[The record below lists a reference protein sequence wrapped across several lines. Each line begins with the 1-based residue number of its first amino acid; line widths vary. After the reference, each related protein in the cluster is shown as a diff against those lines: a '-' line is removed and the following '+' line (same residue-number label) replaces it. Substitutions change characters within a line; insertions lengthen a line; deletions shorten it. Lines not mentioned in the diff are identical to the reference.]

1 MKFQL
6 EIQKIE
12 RTCLFKL
19 KWNREKQISTI
30 VSYPDALSE
39 LYQAWR
45 KAYLNF
51 YQTAL
56 RARVRKAKNG
66 GKINLPQD
74 RHRQL
79 VQAEAQLLEV
89 FHRWLR
95 NEELYEIRA
104 KIAIEGGKD
113 KTAIGRAAN
122 PLGLLF
128 LTCSRELERLPWETW
143 ELGAEF
149 DRSVQIARS
158 PTNIT
163 NSNQKTLK
171 PSSKPRILAILGD
184 DTGLDLNSDRTAI
197 NTLKQIAEVE
207 LVTWNSQQSI
217 TEIKQ
222 QIQQALTDA
231 KGWEVLFFAGHSNET
246 AITGGEIAIAPNIAL
261 SVTEIADELRTAQGN
276 GLQFALFNSC
286 SGLSIANSLID
297 LGLSQVAV
305 MREPVHNKV
314 AQVFLVRFLEA
325 LVNYQNVQQALISA
339 GKHLRQQNLTYPS
352 AYLIPSLFCHPE
364 AQLYRIQPWGWQQQ
378 LKQWLPS
385 RREAIAASALCL
397 LSIMPPVQNYLLD
410 KRTLVQ
416 SIYRDVTG
424 QLPTTTEAPVT
435 LIHIDE
441 QSLRRA
447 EIDRPVPMDRQYLAS
462 LVDRLVATEAQV
474 IGTDYLFDRPQPQN
488 DPILARSIKDAVAQH
503 QTWFVFGA
511 YKQIDEREIGVTPET
526 NIGSPNWTL
535 QGYTD
540 GLPNYMTLLPKS
552 INCQRVCPFSYL
564 LATVQQVNRDTA
576 LQPNINSQTD
586 LRDSIYSYV
595 DRQQKDRF
603 IQQAKLPSSI
613 TLVHQ
618 YLKQQWL
625 RPILDFSI
633 PTDLVYDRIPAWQL
647 FELKNTEFK
656 TQTVIIGSGGYPG
669 AGLNIDSD
677 NLSTPTAIAY
687 WNTRRGLN
695 RGETPFT
702 GSEVLAY
709 MTSHWLSRRLVVPI
723 PELWAVLTALLIAK
737 GIKLSLRDKTFT
749 AKWLLILLSSA
760 ATAYGLIALQLYIS
774 NAILLPWLL
783 PSVAVV
789 TYLSKPPIVTDY

>member
-19 KWNREKQISTI
+19 KWDREKQISTI

-39 LYQAWR
+39 LYRAWR
-45 KAYLNF
+45 KAYLDF

-74 RHRQL
+74 CHRQL
-79 VQAEAQLLEV
+79 VQAEARLLEV

-95 NEELYEIRA
+95 SEGLYEIRA

-113 KTAIGRAAN
+113 KSAIA
-122 PLGLLF
+122 LF

-149 DRSVQIARS
+149 NQSVAIARS

-163 NSNQKTLK
+163 DSNQKTRK
-171 PSSKPRILAILGD
+171 PRKPRILAILGD
-184 DTGLDLNSDRTAI
+184 DTGLNLNSDRTAI

-222 QIQQALTDA
+222 QIQQALTDTR
-231 KGWEVLFFAGHSNET
+231 GWKVLFFAGHSGET

-261 SVTEIADELRTAQGN
+261 SVSEIADELRTAQAN

-305 MREPVHNKV
+305 MREPVHNQV

-325 LVNYQNVQQALISA
+325 LVGYQNVQQALISA
-339 GKHLRQQNLTYPS
+339 GKHLQQQNLTYPS

-364 AQLYRIQPWGWQQQ
+364 AQLYRIQPWGWRQQ

-385 RREAIAASALCL
+385 RREAIAASTLCL

-424 QLPTTTEAPVT
+424 QLPTAKAPVA

-441 QSLRRA
+441 RSLRKA
-447 EIDRPVPMDRQYLAS
+447 EIDRPVPMDRQYLAR
-462 LVDRLVATEAQV
+462 LIDRSVAAKAQV
-474 IGTDYLFDRPQPQN
+474 IGIDYLFDHPQPQN
-488 DPILARSIKDAVAQH
+488 DPILAGSIKKAVAQH
-503 QTWFVFGA
+503 QTWFIFGA
-511 YKQIDEREIGVTPET
+511 YKQIDGRKVGVIPET

-540 GLPNYMTLLPKS
+540 GLPNYMTVLPPS
-552 INCQRVCPFSYL
+552 RFCDRVCPFSYL
-564 LATVQQVNRDTA
+564 LATAQQATQDST
-576 LQPNINSQTD
+576 LQPEINSQTN
-586 LRDSIYSYV
+586 LCDSISNYIEN
-595 DRQQKDRF
+595 RATQPT
-603 IQQAKLPSSI
+603 KLS
-613 TLVHQ
+613 TLTILVQ
-618 YLKQQWL
+618 YFGQQWL
-625 RPILDFSI
+625 RPILDFSV
-633 PTDLVYDRIPAWQL
+633 PTDLVYDRISAWQL
-647 FELKNTEFK
+647 LESKNTEFK
-656 TQTVIIGSGGYPG
+656 TQTVIIGSGGYPE
-669 AGLNIDSD
+669 AGLTIGSD
-677 NLSTPTAIAY
+677 NISTPNAISY

-695 RGETPFT
+695 RGETSFT

-709 MTSHWLSRRLVVPI
+709 MTHHWLSRRLVVPV

-737 GIKLSLRDKTFT
+737 SIKLSLRDKTFT
-749 AKWLLILLSSA
+749 TKWLLILLSSA
-760 ATAYGLIALQLYIS
+760 ATAYGLITLQLYIS

-783 PSVAVV
+783 PSAAVV
-789 TYLSKPPIVTDY
+789 TYLSKQ

>member
-6 EIQKIE
+6 EIQKIK

-19 KWNREKQISTI
+19 KWDREKQISTI

-39 LYQAWR
+39 LNRAWH
-45 KAYLNF
+45 KAYVNF
-51 YQTAL
+51 YKTAL
-56 RARVRKAKNG
+56 RARVRKIKND
-66 GKINLPQD
+66 GKISLPQD

-79 VQAEAQLLEV
+79 IQAEAQLLEV
-89 FHRWLR
+89 FYSWLR
-95 NEELYEIRA
+95 SEKLYEIRS

-113 KTAIGRAAN
+113 KATTT
-122 PLGLLF
+122 LF
-128 LTCSRELERLPWETW
+128 LTCNGELERLPWETW

-149 DRSVQIARS
+149 AHSVEIVRS

-163 NSNQKTLK
+163 NSNYKTFK
-171 PSSKPRILAILGD
+171 PCGKPRILVILGD
-184 DTGLDLNSDRTAI
+184 DTGLDLDGDRTAI
-197 NTLKQIAEVE
+197 NTLKQIAEVK
-207 LVTWNSQQSI
+207 LVTWNSRQSI

-231 KGWEVLFFAGHSNET
+231 KGWEVLFFAGHSNDT
-246 AITGGEIAIAPNIAL
+246 AITGGEIAIAPNLSL
-261 SVTEIADELRTAQGN
+261 SVSEIADGLKVAQAN

-297 LGLSQVAV
+297 LGLSQVVV

-314 AQVFLVRFLEA
+314 AQVFLVQFLQA
-325 LVNYQNVQQALISA
+325 LADGRNVQQALVSA
-339 GKHLRQQNLTYPS
+339 REQLKQEKQKLIYPS

-364 AQLYRIQPWGWQQQ
+364 AQLYRIQPWKWRQQ

-424 QLPTTTEAPVT
+424 QLPTAEAPVT

-441 QSLRRA
+441 QSLRKA
-447 EIDRPVPMDRQYLAS
+447 EIDPSKPIDRKYLAS
-462 LVDRLVATEAQV
+462 LVERLVAAEARV
-474 IGTDYLFDRPQPQN
+474 VGIDYLFDLSQPQN
-488 DPILARSIKDAVAQH
+488 DPILARSIEEAVDRDR
-503 QTWFVFGA
+503 TWFVFGA
-511 YKQIDEREIGVTPET
+511 YKEIDDREKGVEPET

-535 QGYTD
+535 QGYSD

-552 INCQRVCPFSYL
+552 SDCIRVCPFSYL
-564 LATVQQVNRDTA
+564 LATVQQVDRDTT
-576 LQPNINSQTD
+576 LQPNINSQTN
-586 LRDSIYSYV
+586 LRNSIYDRV
-595 DRQQKDRF
+595 DRQQQDRF

-613 TLVHQ
+613 ILVHQ

-625 RPILDFSI
+625 RPIIDFSV
-633 PTDLVYDRIPAWQL
+633 PADLVYNRIPAWQL
-647 FELKNTEFK
+647 LLKNTKFK
-656 TQTVIIGSGGYPG
+656 TQTVIIGSGGYPE
-669 AGLNIDSD
+669 AGLSEGSD
-677 NLSTPTAIAY
+677 NLSTPTAIGY

-709 MTSHWLSRRLVVPI
+709 MTHHWLSRRLVVPI

-737 GIKLSLRDKTFT
+737 SIKLGLRDNTFT
-749 AKWLLILLSSA
+749 VKWLLILLFSA
-760 ATAYGLIALQLYIS
+760 ATGYGLIVLQLYIS

-783 PSVAVV
+783 PSAAVV
-789 TYLSKPPIVTDY
+789 TYLSKQ

>member
-6 EIQKIE
+6 EIQQIE

-19 KWNREKQISTI
+19 KWEREKQISTI
-30 VSYPDALSE
+30 VSYPDTLSE
-39 LYQAWR
+39 LYQAWHN
-45 KAYLNF
+45 AYLDF

-56 RARVRKAKNG
+56 RARVRKAKND
-66 GKINLPQD
+66 GKISLPLD

-95 NEELYEIRA
+95 REELYEIRA
-104 KIAIEGGKD
+104 KIASEGSKD
-113 KTAIGRAAN
+113 KSAIA
-122 PLGLLF
+122 LF

-143 ELGAEF
+143 NLGAEF
-149 DRSVQIARS
+149 NQSVAIARS

-163 NSNQKTLK
+163 NSNQNTLK
-171 PSSKPRILAILGD
+171 RSGKPRILAILGD

-197 NTLKQIAEVE
+197 NTLKQVAEIE
-207 LVTWNSQQSI
+207 LVTSNQQSA

-222 QIQQALTDA
+222 QIKQALTDT

-246 AITGGEIAIAPNIAL
+246 AITGGEIAIAPNITL
-261 SVTEIADELRTAQGN
+261 SVSEIADDLKVAQAN

-305 MREPVHNKV
+305 MREPVHNRV
-314 AQVFLVRFLEA
+314 AQVFLVRFLQA
-325 LVNYQNVQQALISA
+325 LAGYQNVQQALISA
-339 GKHLRQQNLTYPS
+339 TKQLKQQNLTYPS
-352 AYLIPSLFCHPE
+352 AYLIPSLFCHPD

-378 LKQWLPS
+378 LRQWLPS
-385 RREAIAASALCL
+385 RREAIAASALCF

-424 QLPTTTEAPVT
+424 QLPTTKTPIT

-441 QSLRRA
+441 QSLRKA
-447 EIDRPVPMDRQYLAS
+447 QIDRPVPMNRQYLAN
-462 LVDRLVATEAQV
+462 LVDRLVVAKAQV
-474 IGTDYLFDRPQPQN
+474 IGTDYLFDHPQPQN
-488 DPILARSIKDAVAQH
+488 DPILARSIKDAVEQN

-511 YKQIDEREIGVTPET
+511 YKQIDEREVGVTLET

-552 INCQRVCPFSYL
+552 VNCDRVCPFSYL
-564 LATVQQVNRDTA
+564 LATVHQVSQDNA
-576 LQPNINSQTD
+576 LQPNINSQTN
-586 LRDSIYSYV
+586 LRNSIYNYV
-595 DRQQKDRF
+595 DHNQEYQF

-613 TLVHQ
+613 ALVHM
-618 YLKQQWL
+618 YVKQQWL
-625 RPILDFSI
+625 RPILDFSV
-633 PTDLVYDRIPAWQL
+633 PTDLVYNRIPAWQL
-647 FELKNTEFK
+647 LELKNADFE
-656 TQTVIIGSGGYPG
+656 TQTVIVGSGGYPQ
-669 AGLNIDSD
+669 AGLSLGSD
-677 NLSTPTAIAY
+677 NLSTPNAIAY

-709 MTSHWLSRRLVVPI
+709 MTHQWLNRHLVVPI

-737 GIKLSLRDKTFT
+737 GIKLSLRDQTFAT
-749 AKWLLILLSSA
+749 KWLLILLPSA
-760 ATAYGLIALQLYIS
+760 ATVYGLIVLQLYIS

-783 PSVAVV
+783 PSVAMV
-789 TYLSKPPIVTDY
+789 TYLFKQPTTND